1 MAANIDSQDIS
12 VADARAFVLSQVR
25 PMGEE
30 TAFLL
35 DARDRVL
42 AEDLVAPRNLPPWDN
57 SAMDGFAVR
66 AEDLVAGARL
76 EVVEEVPAGYVATKK
91 VGAGTAI
98 RIMTGA
104 PVPAGADTVLPVEL
118 TVEDGGRGAIRFAPG
133 AKLPRKG
140 EHVRAA
146 GEDVREGEKVVARGE
161 VLTPAAI
168 GVAASLGRATVRV
181 LQRPRVAI
189 LSTGDEI
196 AEVGTALGPGQIYTS
211 NSYTL
216 AAAVARIGALPVYLG
231 IARDTREDLRA
242 KLTDAL
248 QSDMVLT
255 TGGVSVGDH
264 DHVKEVL
271 EGLGSDMKF
280 WRVAQRPGYPL
291 AFGTIRGKPVFGL
304 PGNPVSTMVSF
315 EQYAQ
320 PALLKMMGR
329 ARLYPPVVEAVLE
342 DEVKTR
348 PGKLYFL
355 RGVLA
360 RDGAGFRVRSTGSQ
374 GSGILSSM
382 LRGNGLILISPEA
395 SGAKP
400 GDRVRVQVIDPN
412 FWLNSEPGF

>member
-25 PMGEE
+25 AMGEE

-66 AEDLVAGARL
+66 GEDLVAGGRL

-118 TVEDGGRGAIRFAPG
+118 TVEDGGRGTIRFAPG

-248 QSDMVLT
+248 ACDVVLT

-291 AFGTIRGKPVFGL
+291 AFGTIMGKPVFGL

-329 ARLYPPVVEAVLE
+329 ARLYPPVVEAILE

-360 RDGAGFRVRSTGSQ
+360 RDGAGFRVRSTGAQ

-382 LRGNGLILISPEA
+382 LRGNGLILIPA
-395 SGAKP
+395 GDSGAKP
-400 GDRVRVQVIDPN
+400 GDRVQVQVIDPN